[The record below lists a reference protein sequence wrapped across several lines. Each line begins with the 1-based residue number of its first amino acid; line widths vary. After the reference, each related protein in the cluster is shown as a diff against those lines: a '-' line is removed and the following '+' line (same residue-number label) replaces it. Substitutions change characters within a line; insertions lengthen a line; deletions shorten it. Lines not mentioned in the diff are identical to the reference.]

1 MYHQYYSNYI
11 IKTLMPGFLG
21 LDQIQIEVI
30 SKVSGLTLHKRSSFF
45 NSSVAY
51 VTFKEDIDKMGQ

>member
-1 MYHQYYSNYI
+1 
-11 IKTLMPGFLG
+11 MPGFLG